1 MSTSRDHM
9 RNKTDKQT
17 ESRGIVL
24 VSVLDAA
31 IITAA
36 VIACDLSAL

>member
-9 RNKTDKQT
+9 RNKTDNA
-17 ESRGIVL
+17 ESRGTVL

-31 IITAA
+31 VVTAA